1 MRLLASLFF
10 ITSFILETVCMV
22 AGRRTTVVSL
32 VLLLLG
38 RKVAYLTFCL
48 FILISNLNFSFSRF
62 ACINL
67 SYIDY
72 LRVFCDSDVGCR
84 CNGQKSDRGKS
95 YLARVRPAII
105 SSYSFLVRLSQS
117 SSPIH
122 LWILFENFSFSS
134 WLLSQLNR
142 DLICRGRLHCF

>member
-1 MRLLASLFF
+1 VGYLDYELRLMRLLASLFF

-38 RKVAYLTFCL
+38 RKVAYLT
-48 FILISNLNFSFSRF
+48 FSFSRF